1 MTTIE
6 VTNQR
11 GELVYLELYKNDP
24 INLKYQ
30 YSDIEDITK
39 ATSAFTQ
46 TFKIPATLSN
56 QSVFG
61 EIHNANVFADS
72 PAVTNPT
79 INPKV
84 RMPAVI
90 SVNTIPIVRGY
101 IQLKEVTLLNDN
113 YEYTVAFF
121 GESGELAKAIGDR
134 KLADLDWSGYD
145 HALNSTNVL
154 NSWSG
159 TLFAGDVRYGMI
171 DKGLR
176 AYSLVQ
182 TSDPLRGGEFTPFLS
197 VFSILQT
204 IFNAADHELD
214 TSFFTEDIYT
224 PWWNGGIAIQD
235 QDQVS
240 KNTFV
245 ALRNTTDLSTP
256 SQGTVVTQVSPQV
269 GAGNTY
275 DETGDIISNG
285 HFQPTY
291 SGYFKFKVAANV
303 GQDNATDAFSSL
315 PEAKIVIFTGLASNP
330 NIIWQ
335 QAQYTELP
343 AYDNVGAI
351 VTNVQLTDTTPYIW
365 LEAGQVYRLGVQ
377 KYSPYQFSPGSFLY
391 ISVAGGT
398 MESGSGWELLP
409 DNVPTDGITV
419 DMGLNAPDIKIL
431 DYLNGLK
438 QMFNLVFI
446 PDKTIPNKIKVEPWS
461 DYMAAGSTIDWTH
474 LIDNTAITIKPT
486 TDIQKKK
493 YEWKYSAGNDIL
505 NKAYQENQNRT
516 FGRFRIEDVG
526 NDFATGEQN
535 IECIFKAY
543 PVNQVQ
549 QRVWLIHKG
558 VDAEGN
564 VLKETKV
571 QVAYWGGLMDYS
583 YGTNVAFTSA
593 KFYDDATST
602 VINTQVPFFGN
613 YSTPVPNIG
622 DSDLNYMGDVPLHQ
636 IIANPVNNL
645 YNQYWR
651 RFISQFYSEYSRIMD
666 CKVKLDSVDIA
677 TFNFNDRIFIRD
689 SYWRVLEINYIPNAP
704 DLARVKLIKD
714 FYDTPSCTYTPVL
727 AGINSVITWEDA
739 AGNPVSP
746 TQECCEEYGYV
757 WLIDRA
763 ECVSQIIDTNP
774 YNPIE
779 DPVTPPN
786 SPGGGISGGSGTH
799 STGIAIGFGDDVY
812 TGGSTSGIIGGHKI
826 EVESG
831 ASNVIAIGNNI
842 KVAKSNGGTTLAD
855 KELRSVYAYGDNTYA
870 FENGVHRG
878 LGSFHDSVTPHTKL
892 GQNQTGEIAWVFEGG
907 FDQGTT
913 IELLLGGVE
922 RNRLQIP
929 DNSCLMLNFD
939 VLLNYFVTVGST
951 HTPTAMYART
961 FVATVQN
968 VGGVTTVQPLG
979 ALSPVALVGGAAG
992 DIKMVLNNLGNG
1004 MFNVQLT
1011 SDISNTDT
1019 CRIVCKGSYT
1029 MMII

>member
-46 TFKIPATLSN
+46 TFKIPATISN
-56 QSVFG
+56 QNVFG
-61 EIHNANVFADS
+61 EIHDANVFADNVT
-72 PAVTNPT
+72 VTNPT

-84 RMPAVI
+84 RMAAVI
-90 SVNTIPIVRGY
+90 SNNTIPIVRGY
-101 IQLKEVTLLNDN
+101 VQLKEVTLLNDN

-121 GESGELAKAIGDR
+121 GEGGELAKAIGDR
-134 KLADLDWSGYD
+134 KLSELDWSAYN

-154 NSWSG
+154 NSWAG
-159 TLFAGDVRYGMI
+159 TLLAGDVKYGMI

-176 AYSLVQ
+176 SYSLVQ
-182 TSDPLRGGEFTPFLS
+182 SSEPLRGGEFTPFLS
-197 VFSILQT
+197 VLAILNE
-204 IFNAADHELD
+204 IFNAANHQLD

-224 PWWNGGIAIQD
+224 PWWNGGLPIKSQE
-235 QDQVS
+235 QVE

-245 ALRNTTDLSTP
+245 ALRDTTNLSSP
-256 SQGTVVTQVSPQV
+256 GPGTIVTMVSPQV
-269 GAGNTY
+269 GVGNTY
-275 DETGDIISNG
+275 DETGNIISNG
-285 HFQPTY
+285 RFQPSY

-303 GQDNATDAFSSL
+303 GQSYATDGFSSL
-315 PEAKIVIFTGLASNP
+315 PDAKIVIFTGVASNP

-335 QAQYTELP
+335 QAQYTQLP
-343 AYDNVGAI
+343 AYDDVGSI
-351 VTNVQLTDTTPYIW
+351 VTTVQLTDITPYIW
-365 LEAGQVYRLGVQ
+365 LEEGQIYRLGVQ
-377 KYSPYQFSPGSFLY
+377 KYSPYSFGLQHLV

-398 MESGSGWELLP
+398 MDSGSGWELLP

-419 DMGLNAPDIKIL
+419 DMALNAPDIKIIE
-431 DYLNGLK
+431 YLNGLK

-446 PDKTIPNKIKVEPWS
+446 PDKTIPNKIKVLPWS
-461 DYMAAGSTIDWTH
+461 NYMAAGNTIDWTD

-505 NKAYQENQNRT
+505 NKAYQNNQNRT

-558 VDAEGN
+558 IDSEGN

-571 QVAYWGGLMDYS
+571 QIAYWGGLMNYNYDP
-583 YGTNVAFTSA
+583 NTSA
-593 KFYDDATST
+593 QFYDDATGT
-602 VINTQVPFFGN
+602 VLITQVPFFGN

-636 IIANPVNNL
+636 IVANPVNNL

-651 RFISQFYSEYSRIMD
+651 SFISQFYSEYSRIMD
-666 CKVKLDSVDIA
+666 CRIKLDSVNIA
-677 TFNFNDRIFIRD
+677 TFNYNDRIFIRN
-689 SYWRVLEINYIPNAP
+689 SYWRVLEINYIPNAN

-714 FYDTPSCTYTPVL
+714 FFDTPECTFIPTL

-746 TQECCEEYGYV
+746 TQQCCEQYGYV
-757 WLIDRA
+757 YLIDRA

-774 YNPIE
+774 HNPIE
-779 DPVTPPN
+779 NPVTPPN

-799 STGIAIGFGDDVY
+799 STGIAIGFGNDVN

-826 EVESG
+826 QVEIG

-842 KVAKSNGGTTLAD
+842 KIGKSNGGLTLPD
-855 KELRSVYAYGDNTYA
+855 KELRGVYAYGDNTYA
-870 FENGVHRG
+870 FDNGIHRG
-878 LGSFHDSVTPHTKL
+878 VGAFYDSVTPHTKF
-892 GQNQTGEIAWVFEGG
+892 GQNQTGELAWVYEGG
-907 FDQGTT
+907 FDAGATA
-913 IELLLGGVE
+913 ELSLSGVE
-922 RNRLQIP
+922 RNSLQIP
-929 DNSCLMLNFD
+929 DNSCFMFNFD
-939 VLLNYFVTVGST
+939 VVFNYFVTVGST
-951 HTPTAMYART
+951 HTPTVMYART
-961 FVATVQN
+961 FVYTVQN
-968 VGGVTTVQPLG
+968 VAGTTTIQPVGAIPPVTF
-979 ALSPVALVGGAAG
+979 VGGALN
-992 DIKMVLNNLGNG
+992 DITMMLDNLFNGRFTVLLI
-1004 MFNVQLT
+1004 
-1011 SDISNTDT
+1011 SDISNSDT
-1019 CRIVCKGSYT
+1019 CRIVCKASYT